1 MELTEKLSE
10 LKTEEKT
17 FQINSFLNKAR
28 SIEIEKLKI
37 YKNKIY
43 VYVVENSIKVYN
55 CNTFK
60 EISNLK
66 LPFNREVDESIVHRE
81 FITVEILENGI
92 VLILADKKLYFY
104 EIILKENKLKFL
116 QYLSEVHHFCYL
128 EKKKEIFL
136 LTESELVGD
145 YYGMAKS
152 DLLGNIIFRNKE
164 KKPQIYYEFKSPNK
178 VSGLTIFAL
187 GCSRTPIHF
196 SQFDSF
202 NNDIYIINIY
212 GITDNYYYYYNL
224 GPRDEQYNISIYNSD
239 NLKEIYNKDYNV
251 DLRYGK
257 ITDIY
262 FKKCY
267 DDFSF
272 FYYNDKTNT
281 INFIT
286 NITNMIYKSFNMLCN
301 EEKEKSVDEEEEKS
315 DDEEV
320 NEDEEEEGEDY
331 FDIDN
336 IKKDAEYFYL
346 KDNMFGL
353 FNGNFLFIIDLSSNK
368 IMKKIEIKNKDNEK
382 MEIKNLIYVKQNG
395 NEYLYMTS
403 FVYNRE
409 CGDGSKI
416 IRGILL

>member
-1 MELTEKLSE
+1 MI
-10 LKTEEKT
+10 
-17 FQINSFLNKAR
+17 F
-28 SIEIEKLKI
+28 
-37 YKNKIY
+37 
-43 VYVVENSIKVYN
+43 
-55 CNTFK
+55 
-60 EISNLK
+60 
-66 LPFNREVDESIVHRE
+66 
-81 FITVEILENGI
+81 
-92 VLILADKKLYFY
+92 
-104 EIILKENKLKFL
+104 
-116 QYLSEVHHFCYL
+116 HF
-128 EKKKEIFL
+128 
-136 LTESELVGD
+136 
-145 YYGMAKS
+145 
-152 DLLGNIIFRNKE
+152 
-164 KKPQIYYEFKSPNK
+164 
-178 VSGLTIFAL
+178 
-187 GCSRTPIHF
+187 
-196 SQFDSF
+196 
-202 NNDIYIINIY
+202 
-212 GITDNYYYYYNL
+212 
-224 GPRDEQYNISIYNSD
+224 
-239 NLKEIYNKDYNV
+239 
-251 DLRYGK
+251 
-257 ITDIY
+257 
-262 FKKCY
+262 
-267 DDFSF
+267 
-272 FYYNDKTNT
+272 T

-301 EEKEKSVDEEEEKS
+301 EEKEKSVDEEEEKSDDEEEEKS